1 MLLLMLLHGVSH
13 AGVQCHAMRRRGWV
27 RWTRRGEVR
36 TLAHTSAFK
45 AVCVVRIEV
54 SLWELGTLGL
64 AFVRSGSG
72 VGLKV
77 CEICLS

>member
-1 MLLLMLLHGVSH
+1 MLLPCCCCYTVYRMPASN
-13 AGVQCHAMRRRGWV
+13 AMRCANAD
-27 RWTRRGEVR
+27 RWTGRGEVR

-45 AVCVVRIEV
+45 AVCVVRIEA

-64 AFVRSGSG
+64 AFVRSG